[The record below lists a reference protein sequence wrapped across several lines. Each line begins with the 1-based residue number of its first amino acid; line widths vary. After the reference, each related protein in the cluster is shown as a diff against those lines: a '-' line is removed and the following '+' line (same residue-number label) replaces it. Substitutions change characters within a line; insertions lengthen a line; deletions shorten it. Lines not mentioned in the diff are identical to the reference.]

1 MRINGKRRLSLIQ
14 VGHEDRLVRR
24 MYVLGIETSCDE
36 TAASVVGPSGVLSD
50 VVYTQEIHAEYGG
63 VVPEL
68 AGRAHAD
75 KIVSTVTTALHR
87 AGVDRPDA
95 VAATSG
101 PGLIGAVLVGL
112 CFGKA
117 AAAGWGVPFI
127 GVNHLEGHL
136 LSALLEPNRPVFPFL
151 SLVVSGGHTSLYLA
165 EDVGFYTVLGETVD
179 DAAGE
184 AFDKVAR
191 MLELGY
197 PGGPV
202 VDRLA
207 RDGNPG
213 AVDLPRPRPK
223 VKPPKTPSGHR
234 GTRPLDMSFSG
245 LKTAV
250 RSHISGPSRATD
262 ADLCA
267 SFQQAVVDVLVD
279 RVQRAARQTG
289 VRHVT
294 MAGGVAAN
302 SQLRAALSA
311 LDMEVCLPPK
321 SRCTDNAA
329 MIAHAGRLRLLRG
342 ERHGLDQGAR
352 AQWTPGDS

>member
-1 MRINGKRRLSLIQ
+1 MI
-14 VGHEDRLVRR
+14 
-24 MYVLGIETSCDE
+24 VLGIETSCDE
-36 TAASVVGPSGVLSD
+36 TAASVVGPDGVLSD
-50 VVYTQEIHAEYGG
+50 VVYTQQVHGEYGG

-75 KIVSTVTTALHR
+75 KIVSTVRAALSQ
-87 AGVDRPDA
+87 AGVETPDA
-95 VAATSG
+95 VAATAG

-112 CFGKA
+112 CFGKS

-136 LSALLEPNRPVFPFL
+136 LSAMLEPQGPVFPFL

-165 EDVGFYTVLGETVD
+165 ESLGDYQVLGETID

-191 MLELGY
+191 MLGLGY
-197 PGGPV
+197 PGGPA

-207 RDGNPG
+207 RKGNPN
-213 AVDLPRPRPK
+213 AVAFPRPQPK
-223 VKPPKTPSGHR
+223 MRAPKTPSGHR

-250 RSHISGPSRATD
+250 RSHLEADDRASTED
-262 ADLCA
+262 ICA
-267 SFQQAVVDVLVD
+267 SFQQAVVDVLTR
-279 RVQRAARQTG
+279 RVKKAAQQTG
-289 VRHVT
+289 VEMVT

-302 SQLRAALSA
+302 SQLREAMSSLG
-311 LDMEVCLPPK
+311 LDVRLPPK
-321 SRCTDNAA
+321 HRCTDNAA
-329 MIAHAGRLRLLRG
+329 MIAHAGRLRLLKG
-342 ERHGLDQGAR
+342 ETHGLDRAAR
-352 AQWTPGDS
+352 AQWTPGVQ